1 MSPQSTRPISIASN
15 GRGAADPANLWAR
28 NCIGS
33 NDRATWALL
42 ALNGMSDPSPEPGSP
57 NTFATTQWSMVVAAG
72 DLSLG
77 KGREALE
84 RLCQTYWYP
93 LYVFIQRKGVSA
105 EEAKD
110 MTQAFFEDFLE
121 RNQVIR
127 ADPARGRFRSF
138 LVRSLEN
145 FLHNEWRRRSAQKRG
160 GGRIV
165 LSLDNLQAEIDTAHD
180 PVAPESPEAA
190 YARQWALTLLDQAQR
205 ALEAEW
211 GTAGRSDLFRELLAH
226 LWSEVDTVPFAELST
241 RFDLSPVNLRVIF
254 HRFRLRYREIL
265 RQAIAATVDG
275 PGEIDDELRFL
286 MRAVGR

>member
-1 MSPQSTRPISIASN
+1 MRPEAGTLG
-15 GRGAADPANLWAR
+15 GRG
-28 NCIGS
+28 CIGFQGLAAS
-33 NDRATWALL
+33 L
-42 ALNGMSDPSPEPGSP
+42 ALTRDGMSDPHPEPGSP
-57 NTFATTQWSMVVAAG
+57 QAFATTQWSMVVAAG
-72 DLSLG
+72 DSSLG
-77 KGREALE
+77 AGREALE

-93 LYVFIQRKGVSA
+93 LYVFVRRKGVSA

-121 RNQVIR
+121 RNQVLR

-145 FLHNEWRRRSAQKRG
+145 FLHNEWRRRSAMKRG
-160 GGRIV
+160 GGRVI
-165 LSLDNLQAEIDTAHD
+165 LSLDALQADTDSAHD

-211 GTAGRSDLFRELLAH
+211 ATAGRSDLFQELLAH
-226 LWSEVDTVPFAELST
+226 LWSDAASVPFAELST

-275 PGEIDDELRFL
+275 ADEIDDELQFL